1 MSEIDRIVDELTRAV
16 DTDPWHG
23 SPVARLLDGI
33 DATRA
38 AAKPRGNAHSI
49 WEIVRHM
56 TAWAGEVRRRIAGHP
71 ASEPEEGDWPTPSGN
86 DEQAW
91 RRDVALLFDVHQ
103 RLLSQVRTLKD
114 EVLFQPATDARD
126 REAGAG
132 VTHYVLL
139 HGLSQHH
146 AYHAG
151 QIAILKK
158 MVCDQT
164 ARPPS

>member
-23 SPVARLLDGI
+23 NPVARILDGI
-33 DATRA
+33 DAATA
-38 AAKPRGNAHSI
+38 AAKPGRNAHSI

-56 TAWAGEVRRRIAGHP
+56 TAWTGEVGRRLAGHP
-71 ASEPEEGDWPTPSGN
+71 PGEPQEGDWPSPSGS
-86 DEQAW
+86 DEEAW
-91 RRDVALLFDVHQ
+91 RRDVVLLFEVHQ
-103 RLLSQVRTLKD
+103 RLLARVRALND
-114 EVLFQPATDARD
+114 GVLFQATTDARD

-132 VTHYVLL
+132 VSHYVLL

-158 MVCDQT
+158 MV
-164 ARPPS
+164 

>member
-1 MSEIDRIVDELTRAV
+1 MSEIERIVDELTRAM

-23 SPVARLLDGI
+23 NPVARILDGI
-33 DATRA
+33 DAA
-38 AAKPRGNAHSI
+38 AAATKPPGNAHSI

-56 TAWAGEVRRRIAGHP
+56 TAWTGEVARRLDGHP
-71 ASEPEEGDWPTPSGN
+71 AGEPQEGDWPAPSGT
-86 DEQAW
+86 DAAAW
-91 RRDVALLFDVHQ
+91 QRDVQQLFDAHQ
-103 RLLSQVRTLKD
+103 RVLAQVQAL
-114 EVLFQPATDARD
+114 TDAKLLAPTSDPRD

-158 MVCDQT
+158 LV
-164 ARPPS
+164 

>member
-1 MSEIDRIVDELTRAV
+1 MPEIDRIVDELTRAM

-23 SPVARLLDGI
+23 NPVARILDGI

-38 AAKPRGNAHSI
+38 AALPNGTAHSI

-56 TAWAGEVRRRIAGHP
+56 TAWTGEVGRRLAGRTP
-71 ASEPEEGDWPTPSGN
+71 GEPQEGDWPAPTGTG
-86 DEQAW
+86 EEAW
-91 RRDVALLFDVHQ
+91 RRDSALLFDVHQ
-103 RLLSQVRTLKD
+103 QLLAQVRALKD
-114 EVLFQPATDARD
+114 ETIFLATVDVRN
-126 REAGAG
+126 REAGSG
-132 VTHYVLL
+132 VSHYVLL

-158 MVCDQT
+158 ML
-164 ARPPS
+164 